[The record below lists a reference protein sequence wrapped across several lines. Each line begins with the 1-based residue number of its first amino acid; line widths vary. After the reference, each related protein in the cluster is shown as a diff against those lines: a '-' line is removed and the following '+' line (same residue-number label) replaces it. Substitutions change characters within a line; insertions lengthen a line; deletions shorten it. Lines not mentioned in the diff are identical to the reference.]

1 MVTRVGISLDQDL
14 LDQFDRLI
22 EKRGWPNRSEA
33 VRDLIRDALV
43 QDEWEDDDKETVAA
57 VVLVYDHHA
66 QDLQHK
72 LHEIQHRSHA
82 SVVSTLHVH
91 LDAHNCLEVV
101 ILRGKTSEIRHMG
114 DALIGARGVRHG
126 KFVGST
132 SGDRLR

>member
-1 MVTRVGISLDQDL
+1 MVTRVGISLDQLL
-14 LDQFDRLI
+14 LDQFDGLI

-43 QDEWEDDDKETVAA
+43 QDEWEDEDQETVAA

-72 LHEIQHRSHA
+72 LHEIQHQAHDA
-82 SVVSTLHVH
+82 VVSTLHVH

-101 ILRGKTSEIRHMG
+101 ILRGVAKTIRAMG